1 MGSKGHDHR
10 RGISNRCSNIQSMPS
25 RPKILASLE
34 GLFGFLGIALLTLFV
49 GAIIYRDASSRIA
62 LRNFDETQS
71 VAIHGPNPVLM
82 DVAENQKIDLS
93 LWSRERI
100 EAYREALLVTKSM
113 PIAVLRLNKFKIR
126 VPVFE
131 GTDEVTLNRG
141 AGWIVGTARPGEA
154 GNIGIAAH
162 RDGFFRVLKD
172 IATGDAIEL
181 STTRVRPHTP
191 STRLKSSKRTMW
203 TYCGPGVCRLLHS
216 RPAIRSTSWAMR
228 PNGSSCT
235 PL

>member
-1 MGSKGHDHR
+1 
-10 RGISNRCSNIQSMPS
+10 MPS

-49 GAIIYRDASSRIA
+49 GAMIYREASSRIA

-181 STTRVRPHTP
+181 STTRGKATYAVDQIEIVNPDDVDVLRPRRLP
-191 STRLKSSKRTMW
+191 SVTLTTCYPFYFVGDAPQRYIVHAALRGQIDLEQPDQGFAS
-203 TYCGPGVCRLLHS
+203 
-216 RPAIRSTSWAMR
+216 AQ
-228 PNGSSCT
+228 NN
-235 PL
+235 